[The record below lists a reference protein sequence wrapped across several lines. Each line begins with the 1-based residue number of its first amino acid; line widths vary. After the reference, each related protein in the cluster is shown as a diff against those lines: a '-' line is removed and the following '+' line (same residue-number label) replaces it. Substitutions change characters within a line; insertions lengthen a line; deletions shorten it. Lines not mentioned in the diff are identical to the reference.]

1 MHKNWACLVIVL
13 LFVVE
18 SAGSCLMR
26 EGVKGEEFVGL
37 ELSELESR
45 HEVSTRRSLV
55 ELTEL
60 LLFCIS
66 EKYINNGYHKSRDNI
81 KFLDLLELE
90 INDVRQLG
98 VGEFEGWEG
107 FHVTAKK
114 TQILNLM
121 GKF

>member
-1 MHKNWACLVIVL
+1 MFSCCIRLGLGVGGYEELTSLDWNGDKNWACLVIVL

-45 HEVSTRRSLV
+45 HEVSTLKSLV

-66 EKYINNGYHKSRDNI
+66 VSS
-81 KFLDLLELE
+81 
-90 INDVRQLG
+90 
-98 VGEFEGWEG
+98 
-107 FHVTAKK
+107 T
-114 TQILNLM
+114 
-121 GKF
+121 